1 MKKLWY
7 LLCGET
13 QEYAVVFAKSPKK
26 AFKKLKKKRTIEADD
41 FSKWEIERLKK
52 DSYDGVLYFF

>member
-7 LLCGET
+7 LMCGET

-26 AFKKLKKKRTIEADD
+26 AFKKLKKKRNVE
-41 FSKWEIERLKK
+41 
-52 DSYDGVLYFF
+52 